1 MISFRIKET
10 IEKSNIENNDKTKQ
24 LLNDTKSEL
33 DGIYKIYR
41 HASQVMRLFDPFSR
55 EKYIISDKINTKN
68 ITNAWLKCYELLYT
82 FDLIPV
88 TDKLVYF
95 DNAAF
100 PGSFILATHH
110 LVNTLYKIKSFEWY
124 ASSLLPEDKSVEKYI
139 PLADTYSLYENYPDR
154 WLMHKNNNGDL
165 SNPDN
170 VSDFQ
175 RQLLEKEG
183 EKHAV
188 NLYTCDLGID
198 VSNNYNNQEILHFH
212 LNISQIVCG
221 LRVLKRDGHMVIK
234 HYTIFEPFTISYIA
248 LLPMLFKEVYIT
260 KPISS
265 KRTNSEIYIVCK
277 YYLYPFSQEQ
287 KAIYK
292 LLKKHVADKNMEP
305 IKQSE
310 TLQGTIYTINNAVRH
325 IYEKQSKCLKQ
336 FINSVTNRTS
346 FTNWKIINEN
356 KSIREQF
363 GGIPVEKIP
372 DKKKLRMKNV
382 Y

>member
-260 KPISS
+260 KPIIWVIS
-265 KRTNSEIYIVCK
+265 
-277 YYLYPFSQEQ
+277 
-287 KAIYK
+287 
-292 LLKKHVADKNMEP
+292 
-305 IKQSE
+305 
-310 TLQGTIYTINNAVRH
+310 
-325 IYEKQSKCLKQ
+325 
-336 FINSVTNRTS
+336 
-346 FTNWKIINEN
+346 
-356 KSIREQF
+356 
-363 GGIPVEKIP
+363 
-372 DKKKLRMKNV
+372 
-382 Y
+382 